1 MEVYLDNS
9 STTKIREEVLRE
21 IIDINENY
29 YANPS
34 SIHRMGLEIEKKINL
49 ARKSAAKVI
58 NAREDEIFF
67 TSGGTESNNIA
78 IFGQVNINDKNCNVI
93 TTKLEHSS
101 VFNVF
106 RHLEKYINVKYAP
119 VDENGM
125 IIMDKL
131 INQVDENTS
140 LLSLSHVNNE
150 TGTIQDIQKI
160 ARTIKSKNKYT
171 KIHIDAVQSFGK
183 LKINTHDLDVNTI
196 SFSSHK
202 IHGPKGVGGLYI
214 RKGSKVNPIIFGG
227 SQEKGIRSGT
237 EDSAGIVGFGIACD
251 LLNEELIKRLNEL
264 KLAYA
269 KRITEEIEDVKI
281 NSLLNDEGVCHILN
295 VSFKNVKGEA
305 LVHLLEAKGIFVST
319 TSACSQKTKHNRVL
333 KELNIDK
340 SFVDGTIRISL
351 GYYNNADEIDYVVEN
366 IKNSVQTIRKLN
378 TK

>member
-1 MEVYLDNS
+1 MNVYLDNS

-34 SIHRMGLEIEKKINL
+34 SIHSMGLKIEKKINL
-49 ARKSAAKVI
+49 ARKSVAKII

-78 IFGQVNINDKNCNVI
+78 ILGQVNINDKNCNVI

-101 VFNVF
+101 VYNAFK
-106 RHLEKYINVKYAP
+106 HLEKYLNVKYAP
-119 VDENGM
+119 VDENGK

-131 INQVDENTS
+131 LKEVDKNTS
-140 LLSLSHVNNE
+140 LVSLTHVNNE
-150 TGTIQDIQKI
+150 IGTIQDIQKI
-160 ARTIKSKNKYT
+160 SLAIKAKNKNT

-183 LKINTHDLDVNTI
+183 LKINTQNLDVNTI

-202 IHGPKGVGGLYI
+202 IHGPKGVRGLYI
-214 RKGSKVNPIIFGG
+214 KKGNKVNPITFGG

-237 EDSAGIVGFGIACD
+237 ENSAGIVGFGKACD
-251 LLNEELIKRLNEL
+251 LINEELIKKLTHL
-264 KLAYA
+264 KLVYA
-269 KRITEEIEDVKI
+269 KRIMEEIEDVKI

-319 TSACSQKTKHNRVL
+319 TSACSQKTKDNRVL
-333 KELNIDK
+333 KELNIDE

-351 GYYNNADEIDYVVEN
+351 GYYNNTDEIDYVIEN
-366 IKNSVQTIRKLN
+366 IKNSVKTIRELN